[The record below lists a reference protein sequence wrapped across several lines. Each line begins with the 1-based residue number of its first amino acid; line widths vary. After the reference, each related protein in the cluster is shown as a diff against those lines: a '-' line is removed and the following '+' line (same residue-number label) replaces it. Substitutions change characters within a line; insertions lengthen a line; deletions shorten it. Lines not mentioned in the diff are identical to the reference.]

1 MKLTSIII
9 PDYLAESV
17 PNEAKM
23 NRAKRYFIEHG
34 ELDKPII
41 INHKKELV
49 DGYIRYLIL
58 KEFDVED
65 IKQYRYEYE
74 RENKV
79 VTYIYGRHPNQQ
91 SDKEYVWRVPTSEKW
106 RMFVENISVG
116 DIVMCYTKCGVK
128 PVIISRIIRSDFRPM
143 DIPENIKIKRIAKN
157 QRGAKYG
164 KDM

>member
-17 PNEAKM
+17 PNEAKI

-49 DGYIRYLIL
+49 DGYIRYLVL
-58 KEFDVED
+58 KEFDVEY
-65 IKQYRYEYE
+65 IKQYRYE
-74 RENKV
+74 RENCKV
-79 VTYIYGRHPNQQ
+79 VTYIYGKHPNQQ
-91 SDKEYVWRVPTSEKW
+91 SNKEYVWRVPTSEKW

-116 DIVMCYTKCGVK
+116 DIIMCYTKYGVK

-143 DIPENIKIKRIAKN
+143 DIPENMKIKRIAKN
-157 QRGAKYG
+157 QRL
-164 KDM
+164 

>member
-74 RENKV
+74 RENKII
-79 VTYIYGRHPNQQ
+79 TYIYGRQ
-91 SDKEYVWRVPTSEKW
+91 
-106 RMFVENISVG
+106 M
-116 DIVMCYTKCGVK
+116 
-128 PVIISRIIRSDFRPM
+128 IILQ
-143 DIPENIKIKRIAKN
+143 AL
-157 QRGAKYG
+157 
-164 KDM
+164 